1 MLDIQSPII
10 TIGAGRSGS
19 TLLQRMLNKHPII
32 TFFNENSFPVAHL
45 WFELWQDRFWFDS
58 ETFVA
63 IHRTSAHALK
73 PRIDSDFF
81 QHQRARIGQMLAKTV
96 ADVHQLKLAR
106 HPLYHFCVQRYHQ
119 VHTLLE
125 QRNGKKKD
133 KPN

>member
-10 TIGAGRSGS
+10 AIGAGRSGS
-19 TLLQRMLNKHPII
+19 TLLQRMLNKHPKI
-32 TFFNENSFPVAHL
+32 TFFNENSFLAARL
-45 WFELWQDRFWFDS
+45 WLELWQDRFWFDS
-58 ETFVA
+58 KILA
-63 IHRTSAHALK
+63 AAHRTSAHD
-73 PRIDSDFF
+73 PNPGIDPEFF
-81 QHQRARIGQMLAKTV
+81 QQQKTRIGQMVAKTV